1 MLDRPSHMMPASDNV
16 SRSVMARVAAK
27 YAENNDGT
35 TANNCRLAGIVLYL
49 GLLDV
54 GDWFAAFIVTVT
66 TQIPLVL
73 PTCDKSL
80 IAIIAITKTCHDVQR
95 VLLYVRAMAECR
107 FP

>member
-66 TQIPLVL
+66 TQTVSYTHLTL
-73 PTCDKSL
+73 PTNRE
-80 IAIIAITKTCHDVQR
+80 V
-95 VLLYVRAMAECR
+95 
-107 FP
+107 